1 MLPLQGTTVLD
12 LSRLLPG
19 PYCSMVLADLGC
31 DVIKIEEPSTG
42 DYTRWM
48 PPFIKEESA
57 RFLSVNRNKKSMT
70 LNLKTEKGREIFFQL
85 VQRSDVVLESFRPG
99 TVQRLHIDYEQVQ
112 KINPGIIYCSIT
124 AYGQNGPY
132 RDKAAHDINI
142 VGLGGVLS
150 ITKGNTVCGVQ
161 IADTTSGL
169 LACIGILTAL
179 IHREKTQKGQY
190 IDVSMLD
197 GVVSLLSVHAG
208 EYFATGIS
216 PVPEEMALSGG
227 LACYDVYETEDNKF
241 VALGA
246 LEPKFWSTFCT
257 NIGRKDLIP
266 CQLQEDQKS
275 LKKALKTIFK
285 EKTQKEWL
293 TTLTDMCTP
302 VNDLEQVFKDPHV
315 LYRDMLCT
323 VTHPTAGV
331 INQLGVPITFSETPG
346 EVRTPPPLFGE
357 HTNQVLTDLG
367 FSDTD
372 IDQLKRDGVI

>member
-1 MLPLQGTTVLD
+1 
-12 LSRLLPG
+12 
-19 PYCSMVLADLGC
+19 MVLADLGC
-31 DVIKIEEPSTG
+31 DVIKIEEPGTG

-48 PPFIKEESA
+48 PPFINTESA
-57 RFLSVNRNKKSMT
+57 RFLSVNRNKKSIT

-85 VQRSDVVLESFRPG
+85 VQKADVVLESFRPG
-99 TVQRLHIDYEQVQ
+99 TVQRLHIDYQQVH
-112 KINPGIIYCSIT
+112 KVNPRIIYCSIT

-132 RDKAAHDINI
+132 KDRAAHDINI
-142 VGLGGVLS
+142 AGLGGVLS

-179 IHREKTQKGQY
+179 VHREKTQKGQY

-208 EYFATGIS
+208 EYFATKVS

-227 LACYDVYETEDNKF
+227 LACYDVYETKDNKF

-246 LEPKFWSTFCT
+246 LEPKFWSIFCACV
-257 NIGRKDLIP
+257 NREDLVQT
-266 CQLQEDQKS
+266 QLQKDQQS
-275 LKKALKTIFK
+275 LKKIVSTIFR

-293 TTLTDMCTP
+293 TILTDMCTP
-302 VNDLEQVFKDPHV
+302 VNNLEEVFKDPHV
-315 LYRDMLCT
+315 LHRGMVCT

-331 INQLGVPITFSETPG
+331 INQIGVPLLLSETPG
-346 EVRTPPPLFGE
+346 TVRDPPPLFGE
-357 HTNQVLTDLG
+357 HTKEVLTDLG

-372 IDQLKRDGVI
+372 IAHLKKEGVI